1 MESNINVY
9 KFIFYK
15 PLSAN
20 KQLKYTHIG
29 YKNRIILY
37 NTKR

>member
-15 PLSAN
+15 PFRVYEAN
-20 KQLKYTHIG
+20 TLLQNETV
-29 YKNRIILY
+29 
-37 NTKR
+37 